1 MTLTTESMKE
11 LENMTVVSADLTL
24 RLKCEALEVELEQYK
39 KWLTEEMGEKV
50 ELRDENYRICAENA
64 VLLNENDYLR
74 AELRKQLGE
83 EDNYDL

>member
-1 MTLTTESMKE
+1 M
-11 LENMTVVSADLTL
+11 
-24 RLKCEALEVELEQYK
+24 ELEQYK

>member
-1 MTLTTESMKE
+1 MTLTAESIKE
-11 LENMTVVSADLTL
+11 LENITSSSADLSL
-24 RLKCEALEVELEQYK
+24 RLRCEALEVELKQYK
-39 KWLTEEMGEKV
+39 EWLAEEMGEKV